1 MITRI
6 ELNNFQAHKHTVID
20 LDKGVNV
27 ITGETDN
34 GKSSIVRAIRWVV
47 ENYPQGIDKIN
58 SNWNEDLKEPLSV
71 KLYTEK
77 GYVERIR
84 AKDRNGYNICKNGEK
99 EIKLDAIGKGNVP
112 KEVTEFLN
120 VSDVNFQYQLDP
132 PYLLSMTAGNA
143 SQYLNKIVHLDSI
156 DEIMSRAD
164 SNKRQLNSEDKIVDG
179 DIKKITEELEML
191 SWVSEAEQ
199 LALRVGKLDEIV
211 GKVKDNYST
220 LETSIQD
227 YTALKNT
234 VIDLSEAKELTERID
249 EITVSD
255 FTVLEREIESYK
267 SSRNSVTDLSEVNR
281 LISEIE
287 KVSIIDYSEL
297 EREINEYTECRKT
310 VQENSSELEKLNK
323 MLPDT
328 CPYCGSQLTGV
339 CECL

>member
-71 KLYTEK
+71 KLYTEN

-84 AKDRNGYNICKNGEK
+84 TKDRNGYNICKNGEK

-132 PYLLSMTAGNA
+132 PYLLSMTA
-143 SQYLNKIVHLDSI
+143 
-156 DEIMSRAD
+156 
-164 SNKRQLNSEDKIVDG
+164 
-179 DIKKITEELEML
+179 
-191 SWVSEAEQ
+191 
-199 LALRVGKLDEIV
+199 
-211 GKVKDNYST
+211 
-220 LETSIQD
+220 
-227 YTALKNT
+227 
-234 VIDLSEAKELTERID
+234 
-249 EITVSD
+249 
-255 FTVLEREIESYK
+255 VL
-267 SSRNSVTDLSEVNR
+267 LH
-281 LISEIE
+281 
-287 KVSIIDYSEL
+287 
-297 EREINEYTECRKT
+297 
-310 VQENSSELEKLNK
+310 
-323 MLPDT
+323 
-328 CPYCGSQLTGV
+328 
-339 CECL
+339 

>member
-58 SNWNEDLKEPLSV
+58 SNWNDDLKEPLSV

-112 KEVTEFLN
+112 KEITEFLN

-164 SNKRQLNSEDKIVDG
+164 SNKRQLNSEDKIVDS
-179 DIKKITEELEML
+179 DIKKITEELETL

-227 YTALKNT
+227 YTALKDT
-234 VIDLSEAKELTERID
+234 IIDLSEARELTERID

-255 FTVLEREIESYK
+255 FTVLEKEIESYK
-267 SSRNSVTDLSEVNR
+267 SSRNSIIDLSEVNR
-281 LISEIE
+281 LMSEIE